1 MKNLKYFKITE
12 LKKIYNDDL
21 NNIIQLINQE
31 NPKSLLASLN
41 KNFVREYLRN
51 VTSSESIFLYVLK
64 FRKKI
69 IGYSILTKKTKN
81 LISVISNYKAKLLFF
96 NLLNFQFITLI
107 NLSLIFF
114 KLDTLFLKK
123 KAKKIINQNY
133 NLNLLAINKQFQS
146 KGLGTFFLK
155 KILKKVKSKYVTVET
170 IDAKATKFYEIKLK
184 FQFLGSKIR
193 IFKNQKI
200 LYKKIT

>member
-114 KLDTLFLKK
+114 KLDTLF
-123 KAKKIINQNY
+123 
-133 NLNLLAINKQFQS
+133 
-146 KGLGTFFLK
+146 
-155 KILKKVKSKYVTVET
+155 
-170 IDAKATKFYEIKLK
+170 
-184 FQFLGSKIR
+184 
-193 IFKNQKI
+193 
-200 LYKKIT
+200 